1 MTNVAL
7 APAPPAFR
15 LRPRVR
21 RFVLTL
27 HIVASV
33 GLLGDVAAV
42 VAINVRAAT
51 TSDPQLAAAAYELLT
66 MFPVLFGIPLSL
78 ISLGTGVALGLGS
91 KWGVLRYPWVT
102 SKLVLN
108 VSVILVGAFVIGPT
122 TTAMAGGR
130 DASETV
136 LILASAYDVVALL
149 LASGLSVFKPGRRW
163 R

>member
-1 MTNVAL
+1 
-7 APAPPAFR
+7 
-15 LRPRVR
+15 
-21 RFVLTL
+21 
-27 HIVASV
+27 
-33 GLLGDVAAV
+33 
-42 VAINVRAAT
+42 
-51 TSDPQLAAAAYELLT
+51 